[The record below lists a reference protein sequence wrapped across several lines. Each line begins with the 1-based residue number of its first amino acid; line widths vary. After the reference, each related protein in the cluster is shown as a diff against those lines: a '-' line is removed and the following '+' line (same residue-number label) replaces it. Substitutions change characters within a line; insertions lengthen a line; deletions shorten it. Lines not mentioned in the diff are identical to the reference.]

1 MKTAL
6 QQIHNVNKPALLR
19 QIIAALQA
27 ELDGYNRSA
36 RAAHSEATD
45 EQSRAENKYDT
56 RGLEASYLARGQSRQ
71 ALEVIE
77 AIQYFSAMGTRD
89 FGSNEAVDLG
99 ALVELEESGATSYY
113 FIGPRSG
120 GLEIEHENHPIL
132 VITPQ
137 SPLGQ
142 RLVGRR
148 VGDTLQMPATGPAQ
162 KCRVAAIL

>member
-1 MKTAL
+1 M
-6 QQIHNVNKPALLR
+6 NKPALLQ
-19 QIIAALQA
+19 QIITALQA

-77 AIQYFSAMGTRD
+77 AIQHFSAMGTRD
-89 FGSNEAVDLG
+89 FALGETADLG
-99 ALVELEESGATSYY
+99 ALVGLAEGGTTNYY

-120 GLEIEHENHPIL
+120 GLELTHENELVL
-132 VITPQ
+132 VITPN

-142 RLVGRR
+142 RLVGRK
-148 VGDTLQMPATGPAQ
+148 VGEVIRMPGGSAGLE
-162 KCRVAAIL
+162 CRVNSIL

>member
-1 MKTAL
+1 M
-6 QQIHNVNKPALLR
+6 NKPALLQ

-27 ELDGYNRSA
+27 ELDGYTRSA

-77 AIQYFSAMGTRD
+77 AIQHFGAMGARD
-89 FGSNEAVDLG
+89 FSRDEAADLG
-99 ALVELEESGATSYY
+99 ALVALEESGATHYY

-120 GLEIEHENHPIL
+120 GLEIMHDGHPVL
-132 VITPQ
+132 VITPH

-142 RLVGRR
+142 RLVGRK
-148 VGDTLQMPATGPAQ
+148 VGETLQMPSSRDPST
-162 KCRVAAIL
+162 CRVASIV